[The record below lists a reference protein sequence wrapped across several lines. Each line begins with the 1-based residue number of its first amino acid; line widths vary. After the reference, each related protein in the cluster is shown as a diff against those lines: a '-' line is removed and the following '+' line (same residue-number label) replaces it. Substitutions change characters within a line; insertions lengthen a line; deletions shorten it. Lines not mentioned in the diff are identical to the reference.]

1 MKLKRRVLYLS
12 LITTVIMCLLSL
24 AAKAEEVTLIGEIN
38 DSYQLV
44 SDGQLYEI
52 DDTDAGNDLVENYVS
67 QKVKV
72 TGTLREGEDLKIL
85 TVKSFETTPE

>member
-1 MKLKRRVLYLS
+1 MKRPTGLVVR
-12 LITTVIMCLLSL
+12 CLLVSFCVCL
-24 AAKAEEVTLIGEIN
+24 IPAAAEAQPVTLVGEIN

-44 SDGQLYEI
+44 ADGQIFEI

-72 TGTLREGEDLKIL
+72 TGIVREEGDAKII
-85 TVKSFETTPE
+85 TVQSFETAPE